1 MANKEMAIPV
11 LQDATNGQTA
21 EQVAN
26 ISNKA
31 GGLLGKVWAYLTGA
45 DEKKPAEPDLA
56 APIIAQ
62 IEDAHVAAIVK
73 ELHYRTPKSLKSMR
87 DACQKCFVLP
97 EDCAYWDYSIFD
109 VKKAMKKL
117 NAHPEDAYDQVVME
131 LKKVNKE
138 LAHHIYESLDEE
150 I

>member
-11 LQDATNGQTA
+11 IQDATNGQTA

-45 DEKKPAEPDLA
+45 DEKKPAGPDLA

-62 IEDAHVAAIVK
+62 IEDAQVAAIVK
-73 ELHYRTPKSLKSMR
+73 DLHYRTPKSLKAMR
-87 DACQKCFVLP
+87 DACQKCFILP
-97 EDCAYWDYSIFD
+97 EDCAYWDYSLFD
-109 VKKAMKKL
+109 VKKAMKRL
-117 NAHPEDAYDQVVME
+117 NTHPEDTYGQVVME

-150 I
+150 D